1 MMVSHR
7 DRAFEVATKLQRLRE
22 QMAAREVD
30 AVVLNQL
37 PNIAW
42 LTAGASTYIN
52 LASDTGPS
60 SLLITLDSAY
70 VITDRIEAGRLEQEE
85 SLAALGFSL
94 AVEPWDQRGT
104 QLPRLIAGKRI
115 GQDGPGQG
123 INLS

>member
-1 MMVSHR
+1 MMPHA

-60 SLLITLDSAY
+60 SLLITLDSAS
-70 VITDRIEAGRLEQEE
+70 VITDQIEAGRLSRKNLCLPWVLHWQLNLGISGARNYQGSSLE
-85 SLAALGFSL
+85 SVARKMA
-94 AVEPWDQRGT
+94 Q
-104 QLPRLIAGKRI
+104 GKE
-115 GQDGPGQG
+115 
-123 INLS
+123 ST